1 MNFFKDVW
9 NYLYDVYLR
18 SEGSYENI
26 DFEKTPLFS
35 LRLMVLGIF
44 VGAVIACVMMA
55 YNKKVLGGAVRKII
69 ASEANSAESAKT
81 IAELGYGKNF
91 VLRNAFRSS
100 VSMRRVVKCVG
111 EEKFLAEQEE
121 RRRDYEEKIAAG
133 EKLPKFK
140 EIEYV
145 IDPETDR
152 FYIPE
157 ELRIRAEIR
166 FEKKGSG
173 WLATVLTILL
183 LCIAFFVVLL
193 VLPMIFGAADS
204 FLGTFKD

>member
-81 IAELGYGKNF
+81 IAELGYSKNF
-91 VLRNAFRSS
+91 VLRNAFCSS

-121 RRRDYEEKIAAG
+121 RRREYEEKIAAG

-173 WLATVLTILL
+173 WLATALTILL

-193 VLPMIFGAADS
+193 VLPMIFGAADE
-204 FLGTFKD
+204 FLGSLK